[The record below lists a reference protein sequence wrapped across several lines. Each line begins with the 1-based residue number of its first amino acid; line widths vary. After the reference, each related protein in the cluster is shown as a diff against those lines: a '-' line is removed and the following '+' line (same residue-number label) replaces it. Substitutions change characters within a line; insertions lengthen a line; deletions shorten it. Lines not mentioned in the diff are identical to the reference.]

1 MRRERFFCF
10 ILVLVLAF
18 GSLPVLPVTAEDE
31 KTVGAAVQEGSA
43 TVGETETQTEAPV
56 TEAPVATEAPAAE
69 IPASAEAVTEAPMAS
84 ETPATEAPDAA
95 EAPETTEAP
104 EEARFS
110 KGYALLKAG
119 TKVYSDERCA
129 SLWGELAEKTVVYVA
144 ARQET
149 ENAQRDILRFA
160 YAEDGTAQSAYVRA
174 DAATPL
180 SEEEAKAAAAKQS
193 EVYYQ
198 NDRALPLFAL
208 PLMNEAETEASEA
221 TEIPEEAATPVPDTD
236 AAEGNP
242 SEESTAVP
250 EATEIPEE
258 AATPVPDTDAA
269 EGNPSEESTAVPEA
283 TEIPE
288 EAATP
293 VPDTDAAEGNPSEE
307 STAVPE
313 ATEIPEEAATPVPEK
328 TAEAPEET
336 PIPIEE
342 DIPVIDGDEVPTV
355 DEDFEPAEI
364 DIPDDDDEA
373 LTEEEESAA
382 NETPKVKSLVI
393 CVDGEETDG
402 KVTLDRADSD
412 SYLLTADI
420 EPETADW
427 NVKWSVSSKSY
438 ADVDEDGW
446 LTLKKNGTF
455 TVTCKALDGSNKS
468 TTLRVTAVNLIKE
481 IFLSGPDAMRSGA
494 VEQMTATFSP
504 MYPTDANDIVWSSS
518 DEAVAAV
525 NAKGQVTA
533 KTVAEPTYVYITAA
547 TKDGGIES
555 NTHEILVRPP
565 AQAVEIQIGGASCTQ
580 QTLDLAYE
588 EPELALFSAVYPE
601 GAFQRVTWSSSNKKV
616 ATVDEEGIVT
626 AHAAGTATITA
637 TAADGSKKS
646 AFMKLTVLYSV
657 TGIFLTGDT
666 ELAGGKSLT
675 LSAEVLPEGAANK
688 KLTWTTSNKAV
699 ATVSSSGKVTAK
711 KVTQV
716 QTVTITATAKDGS
729 GVSDSMTL
737 TVRPQVKSI
746 SILAQDGSVL
756 PSVKTIV
763 FEEDGQ
769 NLYLQAQ
776 VLPENA
782 GKTVKWKSSNEKIAY
797 VDEQTGVVTL
807 HKKGN
812 VTITATATDGSG
824 VKKTVKLQGVTLV
837 NSISVSFL
845 DQLAG
850 GCSATA
856 KASVLPADAT
866 NKKVYWYTDDT
877 DYISVHKTSGKV
889 TAKKVT
895 QAVTVSVRAEA
906 QDGSG
911 IVSSASFTL
920 SPAIQTMR
928 IVKDGTPI
936 TALSL
941 DAADVAE
948 NTAQLGVRFEP
959 ETACPS
965 GRVTWKSSNAK
976 IASVD
981 ENGLVTAVKNG
992 TVTLTATAQDGSN
1005 KRATVRLTVKTKVQ
1019 RIDAEELYYVGL
1031 KQTVSLKAGVYPAT
1045 ASDKKLTYKSQNAK
1059 IAAVTS
1065 SGRVTGK
1072 SEGETTIII
1081 SAKDGSVQKSVSV
1094 SVLPA
1099 AASISILDED
1109 RNKVNGKTI
1118 SLKLPTNDDGMIETV
1133 YYTLTTEILP
1143 LDGCTEAAWSVSP
1156 AGIVSLKAQS
1166 GGQCSLRLL
1175 KGGTATVTAKT
1186 VDGSNKSAKVKIS
1199 VTKPVS
1205 LIGIE
1210 GPKELAKGKSA
1221 YLTTWTIPNDPT
1233 NKGVRWE
1240 SLSPDIISVTQDGK
1254 ITAQASAGT
1263 AVIVATPKDGLEGV
1277 NAAYTVSIL
1286 PKAEEITLY
1295 YSLNPAASEDT
1306 ETDSAGD
1313 SIAPVENRLTVTA
1326 NDTDSV
1332 YLRAVISPE
1341 EASQRVTVTS
1351 SVPSVAAVFPME
1363 DDEAPYY
1370 AANLQ
1375 IYKRGTTVI
1384 TVTAQD
1390 GTKIKQSFTL
1400 EVLQQAESIEISG
1413 DTYLVSGQR
1422 AQLRAAVYPSTASSK
1437 EVAWGFEQ
1445 GDTDY
1450 SAYAVIT
1457 AKGIIT
1463 AKTVTEPTE
1472 IVVTAT
1478 AKDDSGVYGTWTM
1491 MLYPTEQD
1499 VPSAAP
1505 AYRAVVVVEPTATKA
1520 GILKRQNDV
1529 DGMADMLR
1537 MQRING
1543 QAFQSVKVMH
1553 QTSASQVLSALSAL
1567 AGEANGADVTYFYF
1581 LGHGDTNGTILF
1593 YDNSSLTAANLK
1605 GALDKIPGRVVVF
1618 LANCY
1623 SGYYVAGNSAANAI
1637 STADLTDEIPED
1649 TEITDV
1655 PPSAFTDS
1663 IISVFSKGDDAV
1675 TIPLTRGCSVVSAN
1689 IGELRKSKYYV
1700 LTASLYNEQSW
1711 FSYYTN
1717 NDGSIDESRSFDR
1730 FTRGLCSAGGWD
1742 SVTKTTTW
1750 SGSKTVTLAQAYALT
1765 AAYVK
1770 SFTDHQSSVQVY
1782 PASASF
1788 VIFQH

>member
-1 MRRERFFCF
+1 MRRKRFFCF

-18 GSLPVLPVTAEDE
+18 GSMPVLPVTAEDE
-31 KTVGAAVQEGSA
+31 KIVGAAVQEESA
-43 TVGETETQTEAPV
+43 PVRETETQTEAPV
-56 TEAPVATEAPAAE
+56 TEVPVTTEAPAEEEASE
-69 IPASAEAVTEAPMAS
+69 IPASTEATTEAPTAS
-84 ETPATEAPDAA
+84 ETPATEVPDAT
-95 EAPETTEAP
+95 ETPDVTEAP
-104 EEARFS
+104 AEERFS
-110 KGYALLKAG
+110 KGYALLKVG

-129 SLWGELAEKTVVYVA
+129 SLLGELTEKTVVYVVS
-144 ARQET
+144 RQET

-160 YAEDGTAQSAYVRA
+160 YAGDGAAQSAYVRA
-174 DAATPL
+174 GAATPL
-180 SEEEAKAAAAKQS
+180 TEEEAKAAAAKQS

-208 PLMNEAETEASEA
+208 PLTAEAETEAPEA
-221 TEIPEEAATPVPDTD
+221 TEIPEASATPVPDTD
-236 AAEGNP
+236 DAEENP
-242 SEESTAVP
+242 SEENTAAP

-258 AATPVPDTDAA
+258 AATPVPDTD
-269 EGNPSEESTAVPEA
+269 TAEA
-283 TEIPE
+283 TEAPE
-288 EAATP
+288 
-293 VPDTDAAEGNPSEE
+293 V
-307 STAVPE
+307 
-313 ATEIPEEAATPVPEK
+313 TETPVPEE
-328 TAEAPEET
+328 TTETPEET
-336 PIPIEE
+336 SAPIEE
-342 DIPVIDGDEVPTV
+342 EIPVIDEDEVPTV
-355 DEDFEPAEI
+355 DEDFEPNET
-364 DIPDDDDEA
+364 DIPDDEEA
-373 LTEEEESAA
+373 LTEEEEAAA
-382 NETPKVKSLVI
+382 NEAPKVKSIVI

-412 SYLLTADI
+412 SYQLTADI

-427 NVKWSVSSKSY
+427 KVKWSVSSTSY

-455 TVTCKALDGSNKS
+455 TVKCKALDGSNKS

-481 IFLSGPDAMRSGA
+481 IFLSGPYAMRSGA
-494 VEQMTATFSP
+494 VEQMTVTFTP

-518 DEAVAAV
+518 DETVAVV

-533 KTVAEPTYVYITAA
+533 KTVTEPTYVYITAS
-547 TKDGGIES
+547 TKNGDCEGGP
-555 NTHEILVRPP
+555 HEILVCPP
-565 AQAVEIQIGGASCTQ
+565 AQAVEIQIGGAPCTQ
-580 QTLDLAYE
+580 ETLDLAYE
-588 EPELALFSAVYPE
+588 ESELALSSAVYPE
-601 GAFQRVTWSSSNKKV
+601 DAIQRVTWSSSNKKV
-616 ATVDEEGIVT
+616 ATVDEDGIVT

-646 AFMKLTVLYSV
+646 ASMKLTVLYSV
-657 TGIFLTGDT
+657 TDIFLTGDT

-688 KLTWTTSNKAV
+688 KLTWTTSNKDV

-729 GVSDSMTL
+729 NISDSMTL
-737 TVRPQVKSI
+737 TVRPLVKSI
-746 SILAQDGSVL
+746 SILAKDGSVL
-756 PSVKTIV
+756 PSAKTIV

-776 VLPENA
+776 VLPESA
-782 GKTVKWKSSNEKIAY
+782 GQAVKWKSSNEKIAY

-920 SPAIQTMR
+920 TPAIQTMR
-928 IVKDGTPI
+928 IVKDGTPV

-941 DAADVAE
+941 DAADVTE
-948 NTAQLGVRFEP
+948 NTAQIGVRFEP

-1019 RIDAEELYYVGL
+1019 CIDAEETYYVGL
-1031 KQTVSLKAGVYPAT
+1031 KKTVSLNAVVYPAT
-1045 ASDKKLTYKSQNAK
+1045 ASDKKLTYKSQNEKVAT
-1059 IAAVTS
+1059 VTS

-1081 SAKDGSVQKSVSV
+1081 SAKDGSVQKSIAVT
-1094 SVLPA
+1094 VLPA

-1118 SLKLPTNDDGMIETV
+1118 SLKLPTGDEGMIETV

-1156 AGIVSLKAQS
+1156 AGIVSLEAKS
-1166 GGQCSLRLL
+1166 GGQCVIRLL

-1205 LIGIE
+1205 FIGIE

-1233 NKGVRWE
+1233 NKGVQWE

-1254 ITAQASAGT
+1254 ITAKASSGT

-1286 PKAEEITLY
+1286 PKAETITLY
-1295 YSLNPAASEDT
+1295 YALNPAASEDA
-1306 ETDSAGD
+1306 ETVSTGD
-1313 SIAPVENRLTVTA
+1313 SIAPVEKNRLTVTA

-1341 EASQRVTVTS
+1341 EASRRVTVTS

-1363 DDEAPYY
+1363 DDEDGEAPYY

-1390 GTKIKQSFTL
+1390 GTKVKQSFTL

-1422 AQLRAAVYPSTASSK
+1422 AQLKAAVYPSTASSK
-1437 EVAWGFEQ
+1437 EVTWGFAQ

-1478 AKDDSGVYGTWTM
+1478 AKDDSGVYGTWPM

-1499 VPSAAP
+1499 VPSATP
-1505 AYRAVVVVEPTATKA
+1505 TYRAVVVVEPTSTKA

-1529 DGMADMLR
+1529 DGMAAMLR

-1543 QAFQSVKVMH
+1543 QAFQSVKIMH

-1593 YDNSSLTAANLK
+1593 YDNSSITAANLK

-1623 SGYYVAGNSAANAI
+1623 SGYYVAGNSAANAV
-1637 STADLTDEIPED
+1637 STADLTDEIPEGA
-1649 TEITDV
+1649 EITDV

-1663 IISVFSKGDDAV
+1663 IISVFSKGDDEV

-1770 SFTDHQSSVQVY
+1770 SFADHQSSVQVY

>member
-1 MRRERFFCF
+1 MRRKCFFCF

-18 GSLPVLPVTAEDE
+18 GSMPVLPVTAEDE
-31 KTVGAAVQEGSA
+31 KIAGAAVQEESA
-43 TVGETETQTEAPV
+43 PVGETETQTETP
-56 TEAPVATEAPAAE
+56 TEAPVMDEPVTTEAPAE
-69 IPASAEAVTEAPMAS
+69 IPASAEAVTEVPD
-84 ETPATEAPDAA
+84 ATEAPDM
-95 EAPETTEAP
+95 TEAP
-104 EEARFS
+104 AEERFS

-129 SLWGELAEKTVVYVA
+129 SLLGELAEKTVVYVA

-160 YAEDGTAQSAYVRA
+160 YAADGAAQNAYVRA
-174 DAATPL
+174 GAATPL

-198 NDRALPLFAL
+198 NDRTLPLFAL
-208 PLMNEAETEASEA
+208 PLTNAAETEAFEA
-221 TEIPEEAATPVPDTD
+221 TEIPEEAATPVPETDTV
-236 AAEGNP
+236 EENP

-258 AATPVPDTDAA
+258 AVTPVPA
-269 EGNPSEESTAVPEA
+269 EASEETSA
-283 TEIPE
+283 
-288 EAATP
+288 
-293 VPDTDAAEGNPSEE
+293 
-307 STAVPE
+307 
-313 ATEIPEEAATPVPEK
+313 
-328 TAEAPEET
+328 
-336 PIPIEE
+336 PIEE
-342 DIPVIDGDEVPTV
+342 EIPVIDEDEAPTV
-355 DEDFEPAEI
+355 DEDFEPNET
-364 DIPDDDDEA
+364 DIPDDDKA
-373 LTEEEESAA
+373 LTEEEGAAA
-382 NETPKVKSLVI
+382 NEIPKVKSIVI
-393 CVDGEETDG
+393 CVDGEATDG
-402 KVTLDRADSD
+402 KVTLDRAESD
-412 SYLLTADI
+412 SYQLTADI

-427 NVKWSVSSKSY
+427 KVKWSVSSISY
-438 ADVDEDGW
+438 ADVDVEDGW

-481 IFLSGPDAMRSGA
+481 IFLSGPYAMRSGA
-494 VEQMTATFSP
+494 VEQMTATFAP
-504 MYPTDANDIVWSSS
+504 MDPTDANDIVWSSS
-518 DEAVAAV
+518 DETVAVV

-547 TKDGGIES
+547 TKDGDIES
-555 NTHEILVRPP
+555 NSHEILVCPP
-565 AQAVEIQIGGASCTQ
+565 AQAVEIQIGGARCTQ
-580 QTLDLAYE
+580 ETLDLAYE
-588 EPELALFSAVYPE
+588 ESELALASAVYPE
-601 GAFQRVTWSSSNKKV
+601 DAIQRVTWSSSNEKV
-616 ATVDEEGIVT
+616 ATVDEDGLVT

-646 AFMKLTVLYSV
+646 ASMKLTVLYSV
-657 TGIFLTGDT
+657 SDIFLTGDT

-675 LSAEVLPEGAANK
+675 LSAEVLPEGAVKK
-688 KLTWTTSNKAV
+688 KLKWTTSNKAV

-711 KVTQV
+711 KVTDV

-729 GVSDSMTL
+729 EVSDSITL

-746 SILAQDGSVL
+746 SILTQDGSVL
-756 PSVKTIV
+756 PSAKTIV

-782 GKTVKWKSSNEKIAY
+782 GQAVKWKSSNEKIAY

-812 VTITATATDGSG
+812 VTITATAKDGSG

-837 NSISVSFL
+837 KSISVSFL

-877 DYISVHKTSGKV
+877 DYISVNKTSGKV
-889 TAKKVT
+889 TAKKVA

-920 SPAIQTMR
+920 APAIQTMR

-941 DAADVAE
+941 DAADTAE

-1005 KRATVRLTVKTKVQ
+1005 KRAAVRLTVKTKVQ
-1019 RIDAEELYYVGL
+1019 RIDAEETYYVGL
-1031 KQTVSLKAGVYPAT
+1031 KKTVSLNAAVYPAT
-1045 ASDKKLTYKSQNAK
+1045 ASDKKLTYKSQNEK

-1081 SAKDGSVQKSVSV
+1081 SAKDGSVQKSVAV
-1094 SVLPA
+1094 TVLPA
-1099 AASISILDED
+1099 AASISILDAD

-1118 SLKLPTNDDGMIETV
+1118 SLKLPTSDEGMIETV
-1133 YYTLTTEILP
+1133 CYTLTTEILP

-1156 AGIVSLKAQS
+1156 AGIVSLEAQS
-1166 GGQCSLRLL
+1166 GGQCVLRLL

-1205 LIGIE
+1205 VIGIE

-1263 AVIVATPKDGLEGV
+1263 AVIVATPNYGLEGV

-1286 PKAEEITLY
+1286 PRAETITLY
-1295 YSLNPAASEDT
+1295 YSLNPAVSEDA
-1306 ETDSAGD
+1306 EEGSAGD
-1313 SIAPVENRLTVTA
+1313 SIQPVEKNRLTVTA

-1341 EASQRVTVTS
+1341 EASRRVTVTS

-1363 DDEAPYY
+1363 DDEYGEAPYY

-1375 IYKRGTTVI
+1375 IYKRGKTVI

-1422 AQLRAAVYPSTASSK
+1422 AQLKAAVYPSTASSK
-1437 EVAWGFEQ
+1437 EVTWGFEQ

-1450 SAYAVIT
+1450 SAYAVIS
-1457 AKGIIT
+1457 AKGVIT

-1478 AKDDSGVYGTWTM
+1478 AKDDSGVRGTWHM

-1499 VPSAAP
+1499 VPSTTP
-1505 AYRAVVVVEPTATKA
+1505 TYRAVVVVEPTATKA

-1529 DGMADMLR
+1529 DGMAAMLR

-1543 QAFQSVKVMH
+1543 YSINVEVMH
-1553 QTSASQVLSALSAL
+1553 QTSASQVLSALSAF
-1567 AGEANGADVTYFYF
+1567 ADEANGADVTYFYF
-1581 LGHGDTNGTILF
+1581 LGHGDTNGTIFF
-1593 YDNSSLTAANLK
+1593 YDNSSITAANLK

-1637 STADLTDEIPED
+1637 STADLTDEIPEGA
-1649 TEITDV
+1649 EITDV

-1663 IISVFSKGDDAV
+1663 IISVFSKGDDEV
-1675 TIPLTRGCSVVSAN
+1675 TIPLTSGCSVVSAN

-1711 FSYYTN
+1711 FTYYTN
-1717 NDGSIDESRSFDR
+1717 SDGSSIDESRSFDR

-1742 SVTKTTTW
+1742 PVDKKNTW
-1750 SGSKTVTLAQAYALT
+1750 NGSKAVTLAQAYAQT

-1770 SFTDHQSSVQVY
+1770 KNFTDHQSSVQVY
-1782 PASASF
+1782 PASSSF